1 MKAQKQKPHRY
12 EHAYT
17 NTQSEVQLSMTACFT
32 QNRRGLNMYPSL
44 NYQKNKRR
52 EWEKDLDSIAAQSSS
67 LHAGTLPPN
76 VTNHFSHHGHGIVK

>member
-1 MKAQKQKPHRY
+1 
-12 EHAYT
+12 
-17 NTQSEVQLSMTACFT
+17 
-32 QNRRGLNMYPSL
+32 MYPSL
-44 NYQKNKRR
+44 NYQKNKRH